1 MNINNSPWPY
11 IIIMRET
18 NACLC
23 TLKTKKTSRT
33 NVFCETFGHVFGGL
47 PLGGK
52 KKKQLACWGCLW
64 PFFFVWSYFCISLR
78 PTKIKEVKQHVC
90 VCVCFVFLLKTS
102 TAFFHHVSIQRV
114 FVSCFQVT
122 KKRACATGSTT
133 LHFHALKIAG
143 PGESSTSLYCFH
155 ALKTTMKTTKK
166 YNTTY
171 DIRFMIR
178 IFCCQ
183 TSGHW
188 EAKVGTDI
196 ERYHDFGSWTK
207 ARGGKDWKDCCWEG
221 SRTGKGGMLDLL
233 LNDLIWQAYFSH
245 GWFNHQLGN
254 PSTLNPYSRQK
265 RRDL

>member
-1 MNINNSPWPY
+1 MLRVPWALVFLFE
-11 IIIMRET
+11 IIFASLSAPPRKRGET
-18 NACLC
+18 A
-23 TLKTKKTSRT
+23 
-33 NVFCETFGHVFGGL
+33 
-47 PLGGK
+47 
-52 KKKQLACWGCLW
+52 
-64 PFFFVWSYFCISLR
+64 
-78 PTKIKEVKQHVC
+78 C
-90 VCVCFVFLLKTS
+90 VCVFCLPLVIP
-102 TAFFHHVSIQRV
+102 TAFSYHVSIQRV

-122 KKRACATGSTT
+122 KKKTACATGSTT

-155 ALKTTMKTTKK
+155 ALKTMMKTTKK

-265 RRDL
+265 GRDL

>member
-1 MNINNSPWPY
+1 MCFVKRLD
-11 IIIMRET
+11 MFFEG
-18 NACLC
+18 
-23 TLKTKKTSRT
+23 
-33 NVFCETFGHVFGGL
+33 F
-47 PLGGK
+47 PLGGNK
-52 KKKQLACWGCLW
+52 KKATGMLRVPWALFFCLKLFLHLS
-64 PFFFVWSYFCISLR
+64 P
-78 PTKIKEVKQHVC
+78 PHQDKGMKQHVC
-90 VCVCFVFLLKTS
+90 VCVCVLFSSWKPPLR
-102 TAFFHHVSIQRV
+102 FFIMSLYKGYLFHVSKSQ
-114 FVSCFQVT
+114 
-122 KKRACATGSTT
+122 KKTACATGSTT

-155 ALKTTMKTTKK
+155 ALKTTMKTTHI
-166 YNTTY
+166 TQQY

-233 LNDLIWQAYFSH
+233 LNDLIWQAYFSNE
-245 GWFNHQLGN
+245 WFNHQLGN

>member
-1 MNINNSPWPY
+1 ML
-11 IIIMRET
+11 R
-18 NACLC
+18 
-23 TLKTKKTSRT
+23 
-33 NVFCETFGHVFGGL
+33 V
-47 PLGGK
+47 PL
-52 KKKQLACWGCLW
+52 A
-64 PFFFVWSYFCISLR
+64 FFFCLKLFLHLSPPHQDKGGETAC
-78 PTKIKEVKQHVC
+78 VC

-183 TSGHW
+183 TSGH
-188 EAKVGTDI
+188 
-196 ERYHDFGSWTK
+196 
-207 ARGGKDWKDCCWEG
+207 
-221 SRTGKGGMLDLL
+221 
-233 LNDLIWQAYFSH
+233 
-245 GWFNHQLGN
+245 
-254 PSTLNPYSRQK
+254 
-265 RRDL
+265 

>member
-18 NACLC
+18 NTCLC
-23 TLKTKKTSRT
+23 TLKTKKTFRID
-33 NVFCETFGHVFGGL
+33 VFCETFGHVFWGNSFRRH
-47 PLGGK
+47 K
-52 KKKQLACWGCLW
+52 KKATGYVEGAL
-64 PFFFVWSYFCISLR
+64 SLVFLF
-78 PTKIKEVKQHVC
+78 EVIFASLSAPPRKRRWNSMC
-90 VCVCFVFLLKTS
+90 VCVLFSSWKPPLR
-102 TAFFHHVSIQRV
+102 FFIMSLYKGYLFHVSKSQ
-114 FVSCFQVT
+114 
-122 KKRACATGSTT
+122 KKTACATGSTT

-143 PGESSTSLYCFH
+143 PRESSTSLYCFH